1 MTQAEFTVG
10 IIGGNGML
18 GSAIARGLLDSGV
31 IQPEQL
37 GISSRSGNLPELG
50 HGGVRSYADSQAL
63 ADASDFI
70 LLSVPPANFA
80 DVRFEAG
87 NSLVSSVM
95 AGVTIQRVINQTGTD
110 RVIRAMSSPA
120 ASLRLA
126 FSPWCASPA
135 ATDADKSLA
144 RTVFA
149 AVGAT
154 DEVPNEDQID
164 LFTAVTGPVPGF
176 VAQFA
181 ASMVDYSAA
190 RGVDPKMAERAV
202 RQLFHAAGVMM
213 ADGPMSPADH
223 VKEMIDYAGTTA
235 AGLLAMQD
243 SDLDISIA
251 KGLDAAYQKARRIG

>member
-95 AGVTIQRVINQTGTD
+95 AGVSIRRLVDQTGTD

-126 FSPWCASPA
+126 FSPWCASRA
-135 ATDADKSLA
+135 ATEADKSLA
-144 RTVFA
+144 REVFA
-149 AVGAT
+149 AVGAA

-190 RGVDPKMAERAV
+190 RGVDPKTAERAV

-251 KGLDAAYQKARRIG
+251 KGLDAAYEKARRIG